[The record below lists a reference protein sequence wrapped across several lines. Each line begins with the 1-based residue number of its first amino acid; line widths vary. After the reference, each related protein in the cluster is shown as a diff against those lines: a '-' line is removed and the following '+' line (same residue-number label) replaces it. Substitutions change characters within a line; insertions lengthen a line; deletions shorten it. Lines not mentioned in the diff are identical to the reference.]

1 MGSELNESRIFFLA
15 TPSVSLGNS
24 KNNENTLITH
34 KEHMKEKRRI
44 KNAGHNGLTLPV
56 PRIQFLHRQRYL
68 ALVSLT
74 N

>member
-44 KNAGHNGLTLPV
+44 KKRWA
-56 PRIQFLHRQRYL
+56 
-68 ALVSLT
+68 
-74 N
+74 

>member
-1 MGSELNESRIFFLA
+1 MGSELNESQIFFLA
-15 TPSVSLGNS
+15 SQVFLLVTV